1 MANKVV
7 TGKARLSYARV
18 WESVSVNGSDPK
30 YTCRVLIPKNDKE
43 TIAKLMEAEAEA
55 EKAGIAKF
63 GAAFAGK
70 KNTKMLKDGDLE
82 DDESCHG
89 HYFINTSN
97 KNRPYIVDL
106 KVQPIMDTTEVY
118 SGCYA
123 RVSLDVF
130 PYNAGLNKGV
140 TSTLNGIQKVADGES
155 LGGVRHKAEDDFSV
169 ISDDDDFLN

>member
-1 MANKVV
+1 MAIKVV
-7 TGKARLSYARV
+7 TGKARLSYVRV
-18 WESVSVNGSDPK
+18 SEPVSVNGSDPK
-30 YTCRVLIPKNDKE
+30 HTCRVLIPKTDKE
-43 TIAKLMEAEAEA
+43 TVAKLMEAEAEA

-63 GAAFAGK
+63 GAGFAGK

-82 DDESCHG
+82 EDESCHG

-97 KNRPYIVDL
+97 KNRPYIVDH
-106 KVQPIMDTTEVY
+106 KVQPILDTTEVY

-123 RVSLDVF
+123 RVSLDIY

-155 LGGVRHKAEDDFSV
+155 LGGVRHKAEDDFC
-169 ISDDDDFLN
+169 IIPEDDDFLS